1 MLIDATH
8 PGETRVVVV
17 SNGKV
22 EEFDYETAAKAQLKG
37 NIYLAKVTKVE
48 PSLQA
53 AFVDYGGNRHGF
65 LPFSEIHPDY
75 YRIPIADREALL
87 AEEET
92 LRAKAEDIVPAEEI
106 DETGHEADEGERA
119 EDPEAEEAE
128 RRTRRRTKAARRN
141 AEENGDGEGAEGENG
156 SGPVEEIDT
165 EASVDTVGGDEV
177 EEAARR
183 RAKLMR
189 RYKIQE
195 VIKRKQ
201 VMLVQVT
208 KEERGTKG
216 AALTTYLSLAGRY
229 CVLMPNTA
237 KGGGIS
243 RKIGNAADRK
253 RLKSVLNELDIPEG
267 MAVIVRTAGAQRT
280 KAEIRR
286 DYEYLMR
293 LWDEIRTK
301 TLDSTAPALINEEAN
316 LIKRAIRDLYTRD
329 TEEILVE
336 GEEGYKAA
344 KAFMKM
350 LMPSHA
356 RHVKHYTDPQIPL
369 AYRYE
374 VEQQLDLMHEPE
386 VRLKSGGSI
395 VINPTEA
402 LVAID
407 VNSGKATKER
417 HIEETALKTNLEA
430 ADEVARQLRLR
441 DFAGLIVID
450 FIDMEEPRHNREVE
464 RRLKEAMKA
473 DRARIQLGRISPF
486 GLLELSRQR
495 LRPSL
500 FETETE
506 VCKVCHGTGFRRSDS
521 SASLHVLR
529 TVTEE
534 AIKRGGGELVV
545 TVPTS
550 VALYLLN
557 ERRAAILD
565 LEQRY
570 GLRVSVRADE
580 AMLPPT
586 HELKRLS
593 SEGTPPAQLPSSK
606 AAALDEEDEV
616 VEEARDEDEEEERS
630 GGRDERR
637 GRRGR
642 RGGRR
647 RRPGGEEARE
657 ARTENGDEET
667 ASEETASEETAET
680 REAGGDEEGDEER
693 KATRRRRGKRGGR
706 RRSKTRDQQAA
717 EEGEDRADDQS
728 DDRGDDGGDDRTDDR
743 TDGEAPAETEGTS
756 EAEAKPDSES
766 APESEEAAAPT
777 SEAEAAPE
785 AADSSAPAPE
795 KEAPKRRPR
804 RARRKPAAAE
814 TEAESK
820 PDAEPAAPDEAPAPV
835 AASDAPAPS
844 ATEAEAEAAPASE
857 AEAADETPE
866 RTPEPVGAEAS
877 GSDAEAEESNKPRK
891 RGWWNRIVG

>member
-1 MLIDATH
+1 MAKRMLIDATH
-8 PGETRVVVV
+8 PEETRVVVV
-17 SNGKV
+17 ANGKV

-37 NIYLAKVTKVE
+37 NVYLAKVTKVE

-87 AEEET
+87 AEEEA
-92 LRAKAEDIVPAEEI
+92 LRAKIEAAAEEEGTEDRQ
-106 DETGHEADEGERA
+106 DEAQSDEGDDGDNVAPTTEVVAAADESAGEDSDESA
-119 EDPEAEEAE
+119 ESG
-128 RRTRRRTKAARRN
+128 RT
-141 AEENGDGEGAEGENG
+141 GE
-156 SGPVEEIDT
+156 PVEEIET
-165 EASVDTVGGDEV
+165 EGSVDTVGGDEV

-253 RLKSVLNELDIPEG
+253 RLKSVLGELQIPDG

-280 KAEIRR
+280 KPEIRR
-286 DYEYLMR
+286 DYEYLLR
-293 LWDEIRTK
+293 LWDDIRTN
-301 TLDSTAPALINEEAN
+301 TLESTAPALIHEEAN
-316 LIKRAIRDLYTRD
+316 LIKRAIRDLYARD

-336 GEEGYKAA
+336 GDEGYKAA

-369 AYRYE
+369 VYRYD
-374 VEQQLDLMHEPE
+374 VEQQLDLMHEPQ
-386 VRLKSGGSI
+386 VRLRSGGSI

-407 VNSGKATKER
+407 VNSGKATRER

-506 VCKVCHGTGFRRSDS
+506 VCKFCGGTGYRRSNN
-521 SASLHVLR
+521 SAGRLVLR
-529 TVTEE
+529 ALTDE
-534 AIKRGGGELVV
+534 ALKRGGGELTV

-550 VALYLLN
+550 VALFLLN
-557 ERRAAILD
+557 ERRQAVLD

-570 GLRVSVRADE
+570 GVAIAVRADDTLLTPDYDLRRLTTEGAPPVQIPADDSVSE
-580 AMLPPT
+580 AASDD
-586 HELKRLS
+586 S
-593 SEGTPPAQLPSSK
+593 SEAG
-606 AAALDEEDEV
+606 
-616 VEEARDEDEEEERS
+616 EERRS
-630 GGRDERR
+630 S
-637 GRRGR
+637 RRGR
-642 RGGRR
+642 RGGRKR
-647 RRPGGEEARE
+647 RTAGEEEARTAERADEQSPEDAPENEEAAAETAAAGTDDDDQDE
-657 ARTENGDEET
+657 ARQ
-667 ASEETASEETAET
+667 A
-680 REAGGDEEGDEER
+680 
-693 KATRRRRGKRGGR
+693 KRRRRGKRGGR
-706 RRSKTRDQQAA
+706 RRSKARQA
-717 EEGEDRADDQS
+717 RDDQ
-728 DDRGDDGGDDRTDDR
+728 
-743 TDGEAPAETEGTS
+743 DGEVETGEVETGDSADAVVAEGADEAAARGRDGEEPASSETAPQ
-756 EAEAKPDSES
+756 
-766 APESEEAAAPT
+766 APQSEEAESQSAA
-777 SEAEAAPE
+777 E
-785 AADSSAPAPE
+785 D
-795 KEAPKRRPR
+795 KPKRRSRRPR
-804 RARRKPAAAE
+804 RRAPASDSPIPDSPAPETPAVASDELGSPESVEPEPAFAAA
-814 TEAESK
+814 ASAP
-820 PDAEPAAPDEAPAPV
+820 PDR
-835 AASDAPAPS
+835 ASDAPMADQA
-844 ATEAEAEAAPASE
+844 ATGTLDEAEPAGK
-857 AEAADETPE
+857 ADSGPQ
-866 RTPEPVGAEAS
+866 EP
-877 GSDAEAEESNKPRK
+877 KR

>member
-1 MLIDATH
+1 MAKRMLIDATH
-8 PGETRVVVV
+8 PEETRVVVV
-17 SNGKV
+17 ANGKV

-37 NIYLAKVTKVE
+37 NVYLAKVTKVE

-87 AEEET
+87 AEEEA
-92 LRAKAEDIVPAEEI
+92 LRAKIEAAAEEEVAEDRQ
-106 DETGHEADEGERA
+106 DEDRSDEGDDGDSATPTA
-119 EDPEAEEAE
+119 EAADATDESAGEEPDESAESG
-128 RRTRRRTKAARRN
+128 RT
-141 AEENGDGEGAEGENG
+141 GE
-156 SGPVEEIDT
+156 PVEEIET
-165 EASVDTVGGDEV
+165 EGSVDTVGGDEV

-253 RLKSVLNELDIPEG
+253 RLKSVLGELQIPDG

-280 KAEIRR
+280 KPEIRR
-286 DYEYLMR
+286 DYEYLLR
-293 LWDEIRTK
+293 LWDDIRTN
-301 TLDSTAPALINEEAN
+301 TLESTAPALIHEEAN
-316 LIKRAIRDLYTRD
+316 LIKRAIRDLYARD

-336 GEEGYKAA
+336 GDEGYKAA

-369 AYRYE
+369 VYRYD
-374 VEQQLDLMHEPE
+374 VEQQLDLMHEPQ
-386 VRLKSGGSI
+386 VRLRSGGSI

-407 VNSGKATKER
+407 VNSGKATRER

-506 VCKVCHGTGFRRSDS
+506 VCKFCGGTGYRRSNN
-521 SASLHVLR
+521 SAGRLVLR
-529 TVTEE
+529 ALTDE
-534 AIKRGGGELVV
+534 ALKRGGGELTV

-550 VALYLLN
+550 VALFLLN
-557 ERRAAILD
+557 ERRQAVLD

-570 GLRVSVRADE
+570 GVAIAVRADDTLLTPDYDLRRLTTEGAPPVQIPADESVSE
-580 AMLPPT
+580 AASDD
-586 HELKRLS
+586 S
-593 SEGTPPAQLPSSK
+593 SEAG
-606 AAALDEEDEV
+606 
-616 VEEARDEDEEEERS
+616 EERRS
-630 GGRDERR
+630 S
-637 GRRGR
+637 RRGR
-642 RGGRR
+642 RGGRKR
-647 RRPGGEEARE
+647 RTAGEEEARAAERTDEQNTEDAPENEEAAAETVVAGTDDDDQDE
-657 ARTENGDEET
+657 ARQ
-667 ASEETASEETAET
+667 A
-680 REAGGDEEGDEER
+680 
-693 KATRRRRGKRGGR
+693 KRRRRGKRGGR
-706 RRSKTRDQQAA
+706 RRSKARQARDDQDGEVETGEVETGVSADAVVAEGADEAA
-717 EEGEDRADDQS
+717 AREREGEEPASSETAAQ
-728 DDRGDDGGDDRTDDR
+728 
-743 TDGEAPAETEGTS
+743 APQ
-756 EAEAKPDSES
+756 
-766 APESEEAAAPT
+766 SEEAESEPAA
-777 SEAEAAPE
+777 E
-785 AADSSAPAPE
+785 D
-795 KEAPKRRPR
+795 KPKRRSRRPR
-804 RARRKPAAAE
+804 RRAPASDSPTPDSPAPETPAVASDEPGLPESVEPEPAFASSASAA
-814 TEAESK
+814 
-820 PDAEPAAPDEAPAPV
+820 PDRASNAPMADQTATGTLDEAEPAAK
-835 AASDAPAPS
+835 
-844 ATEAEAEAAPASE
+844 
-857 AEAADETPE
+857 ADSGPQ
-866 RTPEPVGAEAS
+866 EP
-877 GSDAEAEESNKPRK
+877 KR

>member
-1 MLIDATH
+1 MAKRMLIDATH
-8 PGETRVVVV
+8 PEETRVVVV
-17 SNGKV
+17 ANGKV

-37 NIYLAKVTKVE
+37 NVYLAKVTKVE

-87 AEEET
+87 AEEEA
-92 LRAKAEDIVPAEEI
+92 LRAKIEAAAEEEGTEDRQ
-106 DETGHEADEGERA
+106 DEAQSDEGDDGDNVAPTTEVVAAADESAG
-119 EDPEAEEAE
+119 EDPDESAESG
-128 RRTRRRTKAARRN
+128 RT
-141 AEENGDGEGAEGENG
+141 GE
-156 SGPVEEIDT
+156 PVEEIET
-165 EASVDTVGGDEV
+165 EGSVDTVGGDEV

-253 RLKSVLNELDIPEG
+253 RLKSVLGELQIPDG

-280 KAEIRR
+280 KPEIRR
-286 DYEYLMR
+286 DYEYLLR
-293 LWDEIRTK
+293 LWDDIRTN
-301 TLDSTAPALINEEAN
+301 TLESTAPALIHEEAN
-316 LIKRAIRDLYTRD
+316 LIKRAIRDLYARD

-336 GEEGYKAA
+336 GDEGYKAA

-369 AYRYE
+369 VYRYD
-374 VEQQLDLMHEPE
+374 VEQQLDLMHEPQ
-386 VRLKSGGSI
+386 VRLRSGGSI

-407 VNSGKATKER
+407 VNSGKATRER

-506 VCKVCHGTGFRRSDS
+506 VCKFCGGTGYRRSNN
-521 SASLHVLR
+521 SAGRLVLR
-529 TVTEE
+529 ALTDE
-534 AIKRGGGELVV
+534 ALKRGGGELTV

-550 VALYLLN
+550 VALFLLN
-557 ERRAAILD
+557 ERRQAVLD

-570 GLRVSVRADE
+570 GVAIAVRADDTLLTPDYDLRRLTTEGAPPVQIPADDSVSE
-580 AMLPPT
+580 AASDD
-586 HELKRLS
+586 S
-593 SEGTPPAQLPSSK
+593 SEAG
-606 AAALDEEDEV
+606 
-616 VEEARDEDEEEERS
+616 EERRS
-630 GGRDERR
+630 S
-637 GRRGR
+637 RRGR
-642 RGGRR
+642 RGGRKR
-647 RRPGGEEARE
+647 RTAGEEEARTAERADEQSPEDAPENEEAAAETAAAGTDDDDQDE
-657 ARTENGDEET
+657 ARQ
-667 ASEETASEETAET
+667 A
-680 REAGGDEEGDEER
+680 
-693 KATRRRRGKRGGR
+693 KRRRRGKRGGR
-706 RRSKTRDQQAA
+706 RRSKARQA
-717 EEGEDRADDQS
+717 RDDQ
-728 DDRGDDGGDDRTDDR
+728 
-743 TDGEAPAETEGTS
+743 DGEVETGEVETGDSADAVVAEGADEAAARGRDGEEPASSETAPQ
-756 EAEAKPDSES
+756 
-766 APESEEAAAPT
+766 APQSEEAESQSAA
-777 SEAEAAPE
+777 E
-785 AADSSAPAPE
+785 D
-795 KEAPKRRPR
+795 KPKRRSRRPR
-804 RARRKPAAAE
+804 RRAPASDSPTPDSPAPETPAVASDEPGSPESVEPEPAFAAA
-814 TEAESK
+814 AS
-820 PDAEPAAPDEAPAPV
+820 AAPDR
-835 AASDAPAPS
+835 ASDAPMADQA
-844 ATEAEAEAAPASE
+844 ATGTLDEAEPAGK
-857 AEAADETPE
+857 ADSGPQ
-866 RTPEPVGAEAS
+866 EP
-877 GSDAEAEESNKPRK
+877 KR